1 MKKKIIG
8 LLISV
13 LMVLVLL
20 LPVHGATKT
29 KGLVISDDFTWIA
42 AQLVGTYSSGSFTSG
57 DINYVYVYVGL
68 SSKKKGITE
77 VKPKKVSGFVQGT
90 LSGVTKK
97 ASGSVTL

>member
-1 MKKKIIG
+1 MKKKVIG
-8 LLISV
+8 LLISIF
-13 LMVLVLL
+13 MVLVLL

-29 KGLVISDDFTWIA
+29 KGLVVSGDFTWVT

-57 DINYVYVYVGL
+57 DINYVYIYAGL

-77 VKPKKVSGFVQGT
+77 VKPKRVSGFVQGT
-90 LSGVTKK
+90 LSGVTKR